1 MVQNEVAKL
10 LPKAYNVLHDHF
22 SKFEDDENSNRAI
35 AEYKRL
41 ATQLSVYGASIAMGN
56 IKMTQEFFNVQKS
69 EDKLSRVEK
78 TRKSIL
84 EFVNKL
90 QNNVASPSLQQHIQ
104 VITSLRM
111 GLLLFESSKEEGD
124 ENGEQ

>member
-1 MVQNEVAKL
+1 
-10 LPKAYNVLHDHF
+10 
-22 SKFEDDENSNRAI
+22 
-35 AEYKRL
+35 
-41 ATQLSVYGASIAMGN
+41 MGN

-90 QNNVASPSLQQHIQ
+90 QNNVDSPSLQQHIQ